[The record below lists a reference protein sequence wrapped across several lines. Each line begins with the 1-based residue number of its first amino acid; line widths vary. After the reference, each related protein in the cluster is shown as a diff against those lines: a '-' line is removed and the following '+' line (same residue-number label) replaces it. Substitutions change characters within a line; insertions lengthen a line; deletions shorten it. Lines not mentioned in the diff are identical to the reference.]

1 MQTKVMQTNVMQTNV
16 MQVKVT
22 FRHGTEDPLL
32 RDRVSRDCHYL
43 RRLHPDMAGV
53 SVVFSREARLN
64 RQESLYACHI
74 KVKLPGRQDINVYEH
89 RTEEATAFHRAMEQ
103 VINRLS
109 KLTTRHAEARSA
121 TKHSGGLCDD
131 YAHIATY

>member
-1 MQTKVMQTNVMQTNV
+1 MKNNVMQINP
-16 MQVKVT
+16 MPINVT
-22 FRHGTEDPLL
+22 FRHGTEDTAL

-74 KVKLPGRQDINVYEH
+74 KVSLPGRQDINVYEH

-103 VINRLS
+103 VIHRLS
-109 KLTTRHAEARSA
+109 KLTARRAEVRPADQVY
-121 TKHSGGLCDD
+121 GGLCDA
-131 YAHIATY
+131 YAQVATY